1 MKNFNFRKLFLRG
14 LVASSLCII
23 SCGEDEEPIAAPD
36 ASFTSAISGKTV
48 TFTNTTVGEELT
60 YAWDFGDG
68 STSTDE
74 SPEHTY
80 EANGSYIAKL
90 TATNTS
96 GVDES
101 EAVLEII
108 NITIDGDV
116 ADWADVETLASYADG
131 EAGSMLEVKVENLG
145 TDKLFFY
152 VKTTTASNGFIDLY
166 LNSDQDATTGFSSW
180 MYPTTPGYDILLEG
194 FMINQTEVESE
205 LFFGNY
211 DDATAGDDKTAWAW
225 VANNASATFLTI
237 NDAVVSGSTMEYEF
251 SINISEF
258 PEYAIP
264 SEAITF
270 FIVDVDAP
278 DGGTTD
284 WSWLGNAPGTY
295 GEETSAALQY
305 TLK

>member
-1 MKNFNFRKLFLRG
+1 M
-14 LVASSLCII
+14 
-23 SCGEDEEPIAAPD
+23 
-36 ASFTSAISGKTV
+36 

-152 VKTTTASNGFIDLY
+152 
-166 LNSDQDATTGFSSW
+166 
-180 MYPTTPGYDILLEG
+180 
-194 FMINQTEVESE
+194 
-205 LFFGNY
+205 
-211 DDATAGDDKTAWAW
+211 
-225 VANNASATFLTI
+225 
-237 NDAVVSGSTMEYEF
+237 
-251 SINISEF
+251 
-258 PEYAIP
+258 
-264 SEAITF
+264 
-270 FIVDVDAP
+270 
-278 DGGTTD
+278 
-284 WSWLGNAPGTY
+284 
-295 GEETSAALQY
+295 
-305 TLK
+305 